1 MALRTYAYPLTDED
15 TQRLLDKAREFADRR
30 SAILPGLHIAYDRY
44 GFVNLEMYQQIATV
58 LAIPTIW
65 VAEGATFYTFFP
77 KKPAGRF
84 HIKVCDNLSCALNGA
99 CEMIRYLEEKHGIKA
114 GETTDD
120 GLFSLVTEECLA
132 ACCGAPML
140 QLNDR
145 YYEHL
150 TPAAIDELIET
161 CRAEAAA
168 DEKVDSR
175 A

>member
-1 MALRTYAYPLTDED
+1 
-15 TQRLLDKAREFADRR
+15 
-30 SAILPGLHIAYDRY
+30 
-44 GFVNLEMYQQIATV
+44 
-58 LAIPTIW
+58 
-65 VAEGATFYTFFP
+65 
-77 KKPAGRF
+77 
-84 HIKVCDNLSCALNGA
+84 
-99 CEMIRYLEEKHGIKA
+99 MIRYLEEKHGIKA

-150 TPAAIDELIET
+150 TPAAIDELIEK

-168 DEKVDSR
+168 DQEVGSG